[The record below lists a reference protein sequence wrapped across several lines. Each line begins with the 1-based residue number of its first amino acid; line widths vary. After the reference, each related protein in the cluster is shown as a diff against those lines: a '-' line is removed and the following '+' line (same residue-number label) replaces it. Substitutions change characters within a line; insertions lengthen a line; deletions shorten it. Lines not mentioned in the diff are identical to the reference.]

1 MNAKPDEKTPW
12 PRNKKQDHFEQRE
25 WHSDHIGPR
34 RLASPES
41 FFVKKN
47 CHFYLPLSWHS
58 CYFCVDAARYLTRFS
73 MFSARMF
80 AFYRGKLRRINWD
93 CCVWVFRFKILPACS
108 CFTYTMAGG
117 GRRTHFFACLGH
129 LAIHHASLS
138 RLSTVPTPN
147 RNSFLLET
155 YPIFGHSARVFHIIH
170 NTFCSPISGKIPELP
185 LIAF

>member
-1 MNAKPDEKTPW
+1 MKKPHGLGIKNKIILNNENGIPTILGQEGSLV
-12 PRNKKQDHFEQRE
+12 RNHFL
-25 WHSDHIGPR
+25 SR
-34 RLASPES
+34 RTATFIFLYRAS
-41 FFVKKN
+41 
-47 CHFYLPLSWHS
+47 
-58 CYFCVDAARYLTRFS
+58 CVDAARYLTRFS